1 MTGLVLKL
9 SPKER
14 LLINGAVIENGSRRS
29 RISVVTPR
37 ASILRLKDAMHP
49 NDAKTPLRRVCY
61 IAQLVL
67 SGDISTEEARPQIST
82 GIQQLKLVLTGAPCI
97 ENLDQALNA
106 AAVDQYYHCLKYLRR
121 MIPIEDALLSGR
133 MQ

>member
-14 LLINGAVIENGSRRS
+14 LLINGAVIENGARRS

-37 ASILRLKDAMHP
+37 ANILRLKDAMHP
-49 NDAKTPLRRVCY
+49 SDAKTPLRRVCY

-67 SGDISTEEARPQIST
+67 SGDISAEEARPQISS
-82 GIQQLKLVLTGAPCI
+82 GIHQLKLVLTGAPCI
-97 ENLDQALNA
+97 ETLDHAHSA
-106 AAVDQYYHCLKYLRR
+106 AASHQYYHCLKYLRR
-121 MIPIEDALLSGR
+121 LIPIEDALITGCPL
-133 MQ
+133 

>member
-14 LLINGAVIENGSRRS
+14 LLINGAVIENGMRRG

-37 ASILRLKDAMHP
+37 ANILRLKDALHP
-49 NDAKTPLRRVCY
+49 NEAKTPLRRVCY

-67 SGDISTEEARPQIST
+67 SGDISADEARPQLSS
-82 GIQQLKLVLTGAPCI
+82 GIHQLKQVLSKGPCVEI
-97 ENLDQALNA
+97 LEQALHA
-106 AAVDQYYHCLKYLRR
+106 AAIDQYYHCLKYLRK
-121 MIPIEDALLSGR
+121 MLPIEDALLSGR
-133 MQ
+133 QQ